1 MAKGRPTK
9 PTALKELHGTSRPDR
24 IKKDELQGEFITS
37 HEPPEELNEWGV
49 KLWNDLFKEY
59 GKVNL
64 ITRLDIGSL
73 LMMCNEFGT
82 YCEADDLIK
91 AQGLQVEVEVYN
103 KNGEV
108 VGTKTDVNPMLR
120 VRDNAAKQYKM
131 FCVEFGLT
139 PVSRAKISAPKQES
153 KGDELDELLNS

>member
-1 MAKGRPTK
+1 MGGRPRK
-9 PTALKELHGTSRPDR
+9 PTAIKELQGTLEKSRLQ
-24 IKKDELQGEFITS
+24 KDELQGEFITS
-37 HEPPEELNEWGV
+37 HEAPEELNEWGV

-64 ITRLDIGSL
+64 ITMLDLVSL

-153 KGDELDELLNS
+153 KGDELDELLN

>member
-1 MAKGRPTK
+1 MGGRPRK
-9 PTALKELHGTSRPDR
+9 PTAIKELQGTLEKSR
-24 IKKDELQGEFITS
+24 IIKDELQGQFITS
-37 HEPPEELNEWGV
+37 HEAPSELNEWGV
-49 KLWNDLFKEY
+49 KLWNDLFMEY

-64 ITRLDIGSL
+64 ITRLDLGSL

-91 AQGLQVEVEVYN
+91 IQGLQVPVEIYN
-103 KNGEV
+103 QKGEV

-139 PVSRAKISAPKQES
+139 PVSRAKISAPKPES
-153 KGDELDELLNS
+153 KGDELDELLN

>member
-1 MAKGRPTK
+1 MGGRPRK
-9 PTALKELHGTSRPDR
+9 PTAIKELQGTLEKSRLQ
-24 IKKDELQGEFITS
+24 KDELQGEFITS
-37 HEPPEELNEWGV
+37 HEAPEELNEWGIR
-49 KLWNDLFKEY
+49 LWNDLFKEY

-64 ITRLDIGSL
+64 ITRLDLGSL

-82 YCEADDLIK
+82 YCESDDLIK

-139 PVSRAKISAPKQES
+139 PVSRAKISAPKPES
-153 KGDELDELLNS
+153 KGDELDELLN